1 MSWHRSMAIAER
13 VVRQVLRD
21 RRSLGLILVAP
32 LLVMALV
39 GGSFSGQS
47 VVLDRTA
54 PALIATFAMFFTFML
69 TGVSFLRERSQGT
82 LERLVTT
89 PVSRADILVG
99 YLLGFL
105 LFALV
110 QSTIVLLYTVL
121 VLDVAYQGDLLQVF
135 VLLMVLTIAS
145 ISTGIFVATFARNEF
160 QVVQFIPVVLAPQV
174 FVSGIMVPVETMPT
188 VLRLLANVV
197 PLRYAVDGMR
207 AIMLQGLG
215 LGDVITELA
224 ALAIFAAVM
233 LVAAAFTVRRT

>member
-1 MSWHRSMAIAER
+1 MAIAER